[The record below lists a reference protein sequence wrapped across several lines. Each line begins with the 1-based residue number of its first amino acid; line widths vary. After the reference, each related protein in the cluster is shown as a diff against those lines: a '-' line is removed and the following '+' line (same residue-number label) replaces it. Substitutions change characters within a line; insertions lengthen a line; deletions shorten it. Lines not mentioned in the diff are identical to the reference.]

1 MVRFVDYQT
10 DYTGG
15 VVLFKQPIPAA
26 DADGNPVFIMVTF
39 EAASAP
45 EQRLVAGARAALDV
59 RQLVGDGLHLDS
71 MRIGVTA
78 VSAEQAIN
86 PYRLIGG
93 DVRVFRLGALDIG
106 GEIAYSQ
113 RGDSTGLAT
122 SAKASYSLLAGA
134 VTIRGRYKP
143 HPPQVSKPANVA
155 LPPR

>member
-45 EQRLVAGARAALDV
+45 EQRLVAGAPAALDV
-59 RQLVGDGLHLDS
+59 RQLGGDGLHLDS

-78 VSAEQAIN
+78 GSAEQAIN
-86 PYRLIGG
+86 PYPLIGG
-93 DVRVFRLGALDIG
+93 DVRVFRPRARD
-106 GEIAYSQ
+106 
-113 RGDSTGLAT
+113 
-122 SAKASYSLLAGA
+122 
-134 VTIRGRYKP
+134 IRGGIP
-143 HPPQVSKPANVA
+143 HSPPGGFPGRPA
-155 LPPR
+155 PRN